1 MIPTTNLQYDCF
13 LETQNKKYNKSFEKF
28 NYPKNHLNIETLPL
42 WVNALL
48 TNLSYSNEEKDK
60 FVEDFLILYI
70 NDKEFR
76 NDQEGNGI
84 IFANMN
90 GYFYYIGFFD
100 YQTICEYENKENY
113 NIVCHRI
120 LLNNICSEN
129 LEAEYEQKEITIF
142 LKGYSK
148 KPYAT
153 DQTFETKSIC
163 TNVSLKTKNNL
174 SHKIKNNLSQKT
186 EKYVVDTGC
195 SITYFPYR
203 DFWDAING
211 IFTPNDSDFFNYLN
225 SIKER
230 VEYISCNGNTGD
242 SIKQVILFKEYV
254 YVNIQ
259 NLSIPLRRFAIAH
272 SECDSL
278 LLGMDSISQCN
289 IFSYIQNGKQKLH
302 MESRNKN
309 KAYFLN
315 RIYDEGLILSKSSE
329 MSRDIYIIN
338 SYEEN
343 SRWYKTTNKLNILEI
358 ETVQFRN
365 LFRAKFMDIENGELN
380 FQDTTYG
387 FQVILDNF
395 DGILFKWSDKNCII
409 LSKKYKNI
417 ERINNLQPLIAED
430 LERFIGMYNYNISQ
444 LKM

>member
-1 MIPTTNLQYDCF
+1 
-13 LETQNKKYNKSFEKF
+13 
-28 NYPKNHLNIETLPL
+28 
-42 WVNALL
+42 
-48 TNLSYSNEEKDK
+48 
-60 FVEDFLILYI
+60 
-70 NDKEFR
+70 
-76 NDQEGNGI
+76 
-84 IFANMN
+84 
-90 GYFYYIGFFD
+90 
-100 YQTICEYENKENY
+100 
-113 NIVCHRI
+113 
-120 LLNNICSEN
+120 
-129 LEAEYEQKEITIF
+129 
-142 LKGYSK
+142 
-148 KPYAT
+148 
-153 DQTFETKSIC
+153 
-163 TNVSLKTKNNL
+163 
-174 SHKIKNNLSQKT
+174 
-186 EKYVVDTGC
+186 
-195 SITYFPYR
+195 
-203 DFWDAING
+203 
-211 IFTPNDSDFFNYLN
+211 
-225 SIKER
+225 
-230 VEYISCNGNTGD
+230 
-242 SIKQVILFKEYV
+242 
-254 YVNIQ
+254 
-259 NLSIPLRRFAIAH
+259 
-272 SECDSL
+272 
-278 LLGMDSISQCN
+278 
-289 IFSYIQNGKQKLH
+289 